1 MEKGDEKIHKNKVHR
16 VLAHSYTVYLVLFLV
31 GVCLDF
37 IFKIKLFSDS
47 VMLPVGFFFLLL
59 SSALIVWAQK
69 TGRDLRKYTEIKKEH
84 FSKGPYSYT
93 RVPTQWGLFLLMLG
107 FGIIANALFVI
118 LTTILSFLIA
128 RFMFL
133 DKHDKFLIEKY
144 GEAYAEYKKLVKF

>member
-1 MEKGDEKIHKNKVHR
+1 MEKGKEKIHKNKVHR